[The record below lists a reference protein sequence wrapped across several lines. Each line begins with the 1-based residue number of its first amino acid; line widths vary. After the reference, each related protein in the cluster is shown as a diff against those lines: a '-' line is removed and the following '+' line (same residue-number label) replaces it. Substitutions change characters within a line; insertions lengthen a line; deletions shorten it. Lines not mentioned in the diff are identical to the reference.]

1 MARGAIEA
9 LHEAGR
15 AVPGD
20 VLVGGFDDSAGAED
34 EAPPLTTIRQDFA
47 ALAEVAVSALV
58 AEIESAD
65 GDADAGSHVVPT
77 ELIERSSTH

>member
-20 VLVGGFDDSAGAED
+20 VLVGGFDDSAGAKD
-34 EAPPLTTIRQDFA
+34 ETPPLTTVRQDFT
-47 ALAEVAVSALV
+47 
-58 AEIESAD
+58 
-65 GDADAGSHVVPT
+65 GSSQMRV
-77 ELIERSSTH
+77 